1 MYVVNCARSVK
12 AAVSVRVQFGINRVT
27 TVYAQ
32 PTEPFNQNGRQGDES
47 RSPQRPPRDVTINVR
62 AKQSQRD
69 LIDHAAQVQ
78 GKSRS
83 EFILETACL
92 EAEAVL
98 LDRRLFGLDEQ
109 KFQQFLARLDAPPA
123 ENEKLRALLTRPA
136 PWD

>member
-1 MYVVNCARSVK
+1 MYVINCVRSVK
-12 AAVSVRVQFGINRVT
+12 AAVSVRVQFVINRVI
-27 TVYAQ
+27 TVSVQ
-32 PTEPFNQNGRQGDES
+32 QTEPVNQI
-47 RSPQRPPRDVTINVR
+47 RDVTINVR

-83 EFILETACL
+83 EFILETACQ
-92 EAEAVL
+92 EAKAVL
-98 LDRRLFGLDEQ
+98 LDRRFFGLDEQ
-109 KFQQFLARLDAPPA
+109 KFNQFIARLDAPPA